1 MTRSRRCSVP
11 SLLKRYRVEDDDAG
25 GPRASS
31 RYMKH
36 SKNKK
41 APKQVAKEV
50 SKKAQREKLDLA
62 IHKSIVDV

>member
-1 MTRSRRCSVP
+1 
-11 SLLKRYRVEDDDAG
+11 
-25 GPRASS
+25 
-31 RYMKH
+31 MKH